1 MPSVAIHFK
10 DSANLFIWL
19 TVTESI
25 CPVQMINHE
34 TAKNHYEPTF
44 LSLFFFFFIK
54 IVHICTKEP
63 RKGILKMVQF
73 FQAILLH

>member
-25 CPVQMINHE
+25 CPVQMINHK
-34 TAKNHYEPTF
+34 TSKNHYK
-44 LSLFFFFFIK
+44 SRFFIK

-63 RKGILKMVQF
+63 EKGVLKMVLF
-73 FQAILLH
+73 FQEIPLH